1 MKLTVIGAGSFGSAL
16 AEVAMRCE
24 HEVLLWAHDPK
35 VAESI
40 RESRSNP
47 VYLPTAKFASNVT
60 ATSSLSEAASFS
72 DTVLTVVPSHHY
84 REVLKQFATHLGD
97 KKVRVISGTKGIET
111 ESLKRVSEMTSEVL
125 GDRLL
130 AFGSISGP
138 TFAAEM
144 SREDPTTAVIASQ
157 DAEFAAEVQSSLSNK
172 TFRMYRSTDVVG
184 VELSGSLKNVIAIAA
199 GVVEGVGFGSNT
211 TAALIT
217 RGLHEIRRLGSALGG
232 QPETFAGLAGM
243 GDLVLTCTGS
253 LSRNRAVGVELGQ
266 GKSLTEILN
275 ETRRIAEGVKTC
287 KAAKQLTDRH
297 GIEMPI
303 ISEMYRLLYEG
314 ESPRAAIQRLMTRA
328 LKSEVERTSANA

>member
-1 MKLTVIGAGSFGSAL
+1 
-16 AEVAMRCE
+16 
-24 HEVLLWAHDPK
+24 
-35 VAESI
+35 
-40 RESRSNP
+40 
-47 VYLPTAKFASNVT
+47 
-60 ATSSLSEAASFS
+60 
-72 DTVLTVVPSHHY
+72 
-84 REVLKQFATHLGD
+84 
-97 KKVRVISGTKGIET
+97 
-111 ESLKRVSEMTSEVL
+111 
-125 GDRLL
+125 
-130 AFGSISGP
+130 
-138 TFAAEM
+138 
-144 SREDPTTAVIASQ
+144 
-157 DAEFAAEVQSSLSNK
+157 
-172 TFRMYRSTDVVG
+172 MYRSTDVVG

-287 KAAKQLTDRH
+287 KAAKQLSDRH

-303 ISEMYRLLYEG
+303 ISEMYRLLYED
-314 ESPRAAIQRLMTRA
+314 EAPRAAIQRLMTRA
-328 LKSEVERTSANA
+328 LKSEVERSAANA